1 MRFPRRKPFGLP
13 FPLQAVMPHTDASIG
28 GRTEMNVLPTHSFGL
43 HHEISGHDPNF
54 LQIAMYDR
62 ILEHIRGKEY
72 RYYDEF
78 KHLASSEDD
87 RWILLERMEQLGQL
101 YCMRDSY
108 SVVIGEDYFF
118 VIRMD
123 TESENGYI
131 KNVCTSMYAANKDI
145 LFRLKAR
152 VEELVSFTSPHIVCD
167 VEWYYNSSGFEYKT
181 LHEELNEII
190 LPEAY
195 PFISHFEDF
204 IERYLSSD
212 AAVLFMIGPPG
223 TGKTRFI
230 KYILRK
236 MAQKQNKP
244 TVSAMYTSDQN
255 VLERD
260 QMYINF
266 LKSDT
271 QALVLEDLDYNLRK
285 RSDGN
290 PVMLKLLTA
299 SDSFISNKHKKIILT
314 TNLPS
319 LLNTDEALLRP
330 GRCFGVVQTR
340 AMTLEEVHA
349 FLRAAGREN
358 IQSAFASKPEWT
370 LAEVY
375 QVIAAQ

>member
-1 MRFPRRKPFGLP
+1 MRISRRKLFGLP
-13 FPLQAVMPHTDASIG
+13 FPLQAIMPQTDASTS
-28 GRTEMNVLPTHSFGL
+28 GRTEINALPTHSFGL
-43 HHEISGHDPNF
+43 HHEISGNDPDF
-54 LQIAMYDR
+54 LHIAMYDR
-62 ILEHIRGKEY
+62 ILQHIRGKEY
-72 RYYDEF
+72 RYYDEVE
-78 KHLASSEDD
+78 HLASSKDD
-87 RWILLERMEQLGQL
+87 RWMLLERMEQLGQL
-101 YCMRDSY
+101 YCMQDSF

-118 VIRMD
+118 VIRID
-123 TESENGYI
+123 AKGENRYI
-131 KNVCTSMYAANKDI
+131 KNVRTSMYAANKDI

-152 VEELVSFTSPHIVCD
+152 VEEIVSFTAQHIVCD
-167 VEWYYNSSGFEYKT
+167 VEWYYNSSGIEYET
-181 LHEELNEII
+181 LHEELDEII

-195 PFISHFEDF
+195 PFIAHLEDF

-236 MAQKQNKP
+236 MAQKRNKP

-255 VLERD
+255 VLESD
-260 QMYINF
+260 YMYINF
-266 LKSDT
+266 VKSDT

-340 AMTLEEVHA
+340 AMTLAEVHA
-349 FLRAAGREN
+349 FLRASGREN
-358 IQSAFASKPEWT
+358 IQSAFFGKSEWT